1 MYMESGVKVGNLFLV
16 CEVDHEYL
24 FPKEVFSYAKRGLY
38 ELIRSGW
45 DLTARVQLPGGE
57 EGGPGARRQH
67 LTCAHRGLQSRWSC
81 GNVAD

>member
-1 MYMESGVKVGNLFLV
+1 MKVGNLFLV

-45 DLTARVQLPGGE
+45 DLTARVQLQEERKVGREPGG
-57 EGGPGARRQH
+57 
-67 LTCAHRGLQSRWSC
+67 SI
-81 GNVAD
+81 